1 MPKIHI
7 PKSEE
12 TIRKEERQGRI
23 KEINSKGNP
32 QNSDIVQMLSDIFD
46 MLEER
51 LS

>member
-1 MPKIHI
+1 MAKIHI

-23 KEINSKGNP
+23 KEINSKSNP